1 MVCHLLDTNI
11 AGTFKFWKSGGKQPA
26 TSVAPEIIITIKG
39 NRDAI
44 RGGHRSS
51 ETGIG
56 DGMFLRGCSQP
67 SRNLGEECGLQ
78 RQGKTAFLEGNSLYD
93 RCRATSVGQSTTRQL
108 ERPNAELRTIAND
121 HDGDGR
127 RGSSEDAR
135 PGALGSEQSEHMND
149 VGTGGNGLDGR
160 RSSVKQDAF
169 VPDGERQRPRV
180 KHENTWFGAH
190 TGQCA
195 TGRGRTPQQKNK
207 TEEKNMQPKYRMN

>member
-11 AGTFKFWKSGGKQPA
+11 AGDLQILEEWRKTASHLSG
-26 TSVAPEIIITIKG
+26 TRDHHNNKG

-160 RSSVKQDAF
+160 RSSVKQDALC
-169 VPDGERQRPRV
+169 QT
-180 KHENTWFGAH
+180 ENASGPA
-190 TGQCA
+190 
-195 TGRGRTPQQKNK
+195 
-207 TEEKNMQPKYRMN
+207 